1 MSKISADILI
11 SVSQSKVFKIYQ
23 KYYEKNISLEQFYQ
37 IISSDPTTPIKNDIP
52 DKLGQYSKWLLS
64 IYKKGNFKIEDCYK
78 AKDYLTQFH
87 DLKRT
92 NILHSYQRDIGKLS
106 SLPEL
111 YKIVVK
117 FSGTGKPQQ
126 DENYLIS
133 DRFLIKTER
142 AKLFFENE
150 QWLVVIPSTYEAA
163 QFYGHNSQ
171 WCTQY
176 PNMYESYTKDGPLY
190 VFIDKTKLNQH
201 WEPTR
206 RLQFHFE
213 SNQFMNIN
221 DSSIDSLS
229 SFFKNS
235 DELICA
241 FAPVICKN
249 INYTN
254 SYTDLSEDFILLIES
269 ICRKRNDITNNLI
282 KTFSIA
288 LKKGYG
294 IPEKVFTFLPELVEI
309 KINIYSE
316 KGWTLS
322 EEVLLSMSDEKLY
335 NTIKKKIEEIYYSFP
350 VYYYKLAPDE
360 LKEEFFNTIIKN
372 KMELSIH
379 IYAISEPRLLNI
391 YINHLLNLKQAI
403 PEFLFLFTTEEQKDV
418 YADYMLNNILQISI
432 NSFKTF
438 DEAQKEMFIKKYV
451 KEMCSYL
458 SNEFFNELSD
468 NLKNFFFSK
477 IAQKNGGLD
486 KVYDFLTEEQISW
499 GKKYSFL

>member
-1 MSKISADILI
+1 MKVHPDILI
-11 SVSQSKVFKIYQ
+11 AVSQSKVFKIYQ
-23 KYYEKNISLEQFYQ
+23 KYYENSLSLENFVE
-37 IISSDPTTPIKNDIP
+37 IISSDPTTPLKNDIP

-64 IYKKGNFKIEDCYK
+64 IYKKGNLKIEDCYK
-78 AKDYLTQFH
+78 AKKYLKQFH

-92 NILHSYQRDIGKLS
+92 NILHPNQRDIGKLN
-106 SLPEL
+106 SLPEI

-126 DENYLIS
+126 DENYLIN
-133 DRFLIKTER
+133 DRFLIKTEK
-142 AKLFFENE
+142 AKLFFENA
-150 QWLVVIPSTYEAA
+150 QWLVVIPSTFEASK
-163 QFYGHNSQ
+163 FYGNNSQ

-176 PNMYESYTKDGPLY
+176 PNMYENYTNDGPLY
-190 VFIDKTKLNQH
+190 IFIDKAKLNHH
-201 WEPTR
+201 WEPNR

-213 SNQFMNIN
+213 SSQFMNIN
-221 DSSIDSLS
+221 DSGIDSLS
-229 SFFKNS
+229 EFFKQS
-235 DELICA
+235 DELTCA

-254 SYTDLSEDFILLIES
+254 SYTDLSEDFVILIES
-269 ICRKRNDITNNLI
+269 ICRKNNDITNSLI

-294 IPEKVFTFLPELVEI
+294 IPEKVFTFLHELIEI
-309 KINIYSE
+309 KTNIYSE

-322 EEVLLSMSDEKLY
+322 EEVLLSLTDEKLY
-335 NTIKKKIEEIYYSFP
+335 NTIKKKIEEIFYSFP

-360 LKEEFFNTIIKN
+360 LKEEYYNTIIRN
-372 KMELSIH
+372 KMELSLH

-403 PEFLFLFTTEEQKDV
+403 PEFLFLFTTEEQKDT
-418 YADYMLNNILQISI
+418 YADYMLNNILQINI

-438 DEAQKEMFIKKYV
+438 DEAQKEMFVKKYV
-451 KEMCSYL
+451 NEMYSYL

-468 NLKNFFFSK
+468 NLKNLYISK

-486 KVYDFLTEEQISW
+486 KVYDFLTKEQIAW
-499 GKKYSFL
+499 GQNFSFL